1 MSTVPS
7 TVACRDDE
15 QKRVLEFCK
24 SCIEQEKAGGL
35 YVCGCPGTGKSLS
48 MEKVKQLLVNWAGEV
63 RLLSSIVYVLYLYTY
78 QNFKYL
84 GYVLTY
90 FQALKCGYH
99 KVIVFILY
107 QNYTLLLEMASS
119 TKCLT
124 LNCVYYQGGFQEPD
138 VLELNCTSLTKTS
151 DIFTKVLKF
160 KANAIFINKA
170 YVLIQFCLA
179 DSWQTPTSK
188 ES

>member
-1 MSTVPS
+1 MKEALHLSTVPS

-24 SCIEQEKAGGL
+24 SCIEQEKAGSL

-78 QNFKYL
+78 QNFKISRICFDLFSSPKMWLSLSDFVYL
-84 GYVLTY
+84 VAKSY
-90 FQALKCGYH
+90 FTSIDGFKYE
-99 KVIVFILY
+99 VF
-107 QNYTLLLEMASS
+107 NTV
-119 TKCLT
+119 
-124 LNCVYYQGGFQEPD
+124 NCVYYQGGFQEPD

-151 DIFTKVLKF
+151 DIFTKVRKF
-160 KANAIFINKA
+160 KANAI
-170 YVLIQFCLA
+170 V
-179 DSWQTPTSK
+179 D
-188 ES
+188 